1 MHNSK
6 PVFWHQGLFLQ
17 PQHFQ
22 LSDQYQ
28 DARLAPYQAY
38 MQPHFWGV
46 CQIEMLASSLA
57 HRTCEIESGE
67 FLFPDGS
74 FVSIPGNAV
83 INPRSFEDDWVDPEK
98 PFTIYLAI
106 HKISQFE
113 DNVTVLPSLENS
125 ADVTTRYIT
134 TSAPES
140 VKDVFVEGADA
151 QVKFL
156 RYALKIVF
164 DNEKDEM
171 NDYDLVAI
179 AQVVRDGDSII
190 YNRHYLPP
198 CINISSIPELMRIV
212 KEVRDEITGRATQ
225 LSAYKAPTHAKK
237 DFDPN
242 MLRYK
247 MALQSLSRFVP
258 RLFHIAEAGT
268 VHPWV
273 VYGVLRELVSEIST
287 YTDRVNLLGESADGL
302 RLVPGY
308 DHNDLGNCFN
318 SASSMVSQLLN
329 EITIGPQFLVEM
341 KFDGIAF
348 DVDVP
353 PEFFTE
359 YVDFF
364 LIVNTVDDFDESQKS
379 FLTAAKLAS
388 RDVVETLVER
398 SLPGV
403 GMIYLP
409 AAPPGLP
416 RRPNSH
422 YLRVDVHDDQWSA
435 VVRQENVALIW
446 DESPEDVKIELV
458 VVRK

>member
-1 MHNSK
+1 
-6 PVFWHQGLFLQ
+6 
-17 PQHFQ
+17 
-22 LSDQYQ
+22 
-28 DARLAPYQAY
+28 
-38 MQPHFWGV
+38 
-46 CQIEMLASSLA
+46 
-57 HRTCEIESGE
+57 
-67 FLFPDGS
+67 
-74 FVSIPGNAV
+74 
-83 INPRSFEDDWVDPEK
+83 
-98 PFTIYLAI
+98 
-106 HKISQFE
+106 
-113 DNVTVLPSLENS
+113 
-125 ADVTTRYIT
+125 
-134 TSAPES
+134 
-140 VKDVFVEGADA
+140 
-151 QVKFL
+151 
-156 RYALKIVF
+156 
-164 DNEKDEM
+164 
-171 NDYDLVAI
+171 
-179 AQVVRDGDSII
+179 
-190 YNRHYLPP
+190 
-198 CINISSIPELMRIV
+198 
-212 KEVRDEITGRATQ
+212 
-225 LSAYKAPTHAKK
+225 
-237 DFDPN
+237 
-242 MLRYK
+242 
-247 MALQSLSRFVP
+247 
-258 RLFHIAEAGT
+258 
-268 VHPWV
+268 
-273 VYGVLRELVSEIST
+273 
-287 YTDRVNLLGESADGL
+287 
-302 RLVPGY
+302 
-308 DHNDLGNCFN
+308 
-318 SASSMVSQLLN
+318 MVSQLLN